1 VFGFS
6 STQLIFGLIQLA
18 CFVPAIVVHEVSH
31 GFAAYKLGDP
41 TAKSMGRLSLNPI
54 KHIDVFGT
62 IILPILL
69 ALVGGP
75 VFGYAKPVP
84 YDPRYFKNLKKGEVI
99 TGMAGPASNLAMA
112 LLTAGVAFVLVHTG
126 LLSGNAGQWV
136 FIALYYFTFINL
148 ILMFFNLIPLPPL
161 DGSSLIVPFLPQSA
175 IPTWY
180 NIQRMA
186 LPIFFIVIFVVPQVF
201 HFNPIYLYLDVTA
214 GNLIELLF
222 FY

>member
-1 VFGFS
+1 MFGFS

-201 HFNPIYLYLDVTA
+201 HVNPIYLYLDVTA